1 MKYKITI
8 LLPEKIFDHGVTTV
22 SETIIDTIEVPEQEL
37 QAGIAK
43 AHTVGSQYIINP
55 DNEPLKKLGRTIN
68 NGYKIV
74 WEAIGKP
81 PEQPPKPSAELPF

>member
-8 LLPEKIFDHGVTTV
+8 LLPEKVFDYGVTKIP
-22 SETIIDTIEVPEQEL
+22 EKIIDTIEVPEQEL

-43 AHTVGSQYIINP
+43 AHEIGSQYIINP
-55 DNEPLKKLGRTIN
+55 DNEPLKKLGRTVN

-74 WEAIGKP
+74 WKAIGKP
-81 PEQPPKPSAELPF
+81 PEQPPKPSDKLPF